1 MWNLKGDNPM
11 TQFHDEVAV
20 VGQDRLQLK
29 FKDSFSTVIC

>member
-1 MWNLKGDNPM
+1 MKKKGENPM